1 MKKIII
7 SFLLIFLSLAIVAC
21 GGNADSSS
29 SASSSAAVIFE
40 QIEDNGENYT
50 IDDFIDI
57 GYKKGKTVK
66 ESKLMDGMINAY
78 WGFWKVPYKDWS
90 GKDMI
95 DYELRFFNSH
105 SDAISMGENSAD
117 LRTGE
122 NAQIRKKSTSDP
134 KAVHPIGADWPE
146 LLKEARECQGD
157 GGHHTGACIIPK
169 YADYKIFG
177 NVIILGQ
184 GADLEESHKN
194 INLNVDGLKGVITE

>member
-1 MKKIII
+1 MKKILI
-7 SFLLIFLSLAIVAC
+7 SFLLISGSFALISC
-21 GGNADSSS
+21 GGGSDSSS
-29 SASSSAAVIFE
+29 NASSSAEVIFVQVVDSE
-40 QIEDNGENYT
+40 KLYSL
-50 IDDFIDI
+50 DDFIAI
-57 GYKKGKTVK
+57 GYKKGKAVK
-66 ESKLMDGMINAY
+66 EDKLMNGMVNAY

-95 DYELRFFNSH
+95 DYELRFYASH
-105 SDAISMGENSAD
+105 SDAVSIGENSAD

-122 NAQIRKKSTSDP
+122 NAQIRKKSTDDP

-194 INLNVDGLKGVITE
+194 INLMVDGLKGVITE